1 MKKTFFLAAT
11 LLVATTALRA
21 QEYKT
26 KLGAADRKVIIEMQG
41 GDVTVEGTDGDE
53 VTIRGDGYE
62 EPDKRADG
70 LRAVYNSAVDNTRL
84 GLAVTREGNT
94 LRIVKASR
102 KEVNYTLRVPRKTDV
117 VYRETN
123 WNGGDVLMQNLDGH
137 LELTMK
143 GSDAKLLNVRGPV
156 VASNVSGDITVR
168 FAGLGTAPSAI
179 SVVSGDVDVTMPA
192 STKASLTLRSVS
204 GEVYT
209 DFDLSLGQKA
219 AAGQN
224 FFGMSQ
230 VGGQT
235 VSGTVNGGGP
245 AVSLKTVSGDIFV
258 RKAK

>member
-1 MKKTFFLAAT
+1 MKKTFFLAAA
-11 LLVATTALRA
+11 LLATTALRA

-26 KLGAADRKVIIEMQG
+26 RLGAADRKIIIEMQG
-41 GDVTVEGTDGDE
+41 GEVTVEGADGDE
-53 VTIRGDGYE
+53 VSIRGDGYE
-62 EPDKRADG
+62 EPDKRAEG

-84 GLAVTREGNT
+84 GLAVVREGNT

-123 WNGGDVLMQNLDGH
+123 WNGGDVRMENLDGY

-143 GSDAKLLNVRGPV
+143 SSDAKLLNVRGPV
-156 VASNVSGDITVR
+156 VASSVSGDVTVR

-192 STKASLTLRSVS
+192 GTKASLALRSVS

-235 VSGTVNGGGP
+235 VNGTVNGGGP